1 MQVMKEK
8 IKQDVINAI
17 KKLRK
22 KDISIMNII
31 EYIDYVNKIRYSET
45 EIIDALLD
53 IAITNIV

>member
-1 MQVMKEK
+1 MKEK